1 MTLNLPDPVSTI
13 YLGRYKKLLS
23 YAQTLSFDEYTER
36 HHILPRSMAGSD
48 DIDNLIDLPG
58 RLHFLAHWLLW
69 KTYKNRQMTRAFF
82 MMRNVKS
89 GGQSRYQKIGSRT
102 YAKLREEYSKNNPM
116 RDPEI
121 VAKISG
127 DNSPSKTAK
136 SRAARTGV
144 NHFSARPDYI
154 CKTSGENHHMKRAD
168 IVANISGENHYT
180 KQEGWVSKTTGDNN
194 PSRRQE
200 HRARM
205 SGENNP
211 AKRPDV
217 RAKMSANGSMR
228 RPEVVAKISGENHF
242 TKQDGYVNKRK
253 GKPQPQMTCP
263 HCGKSGGNSNMA
275 RWHFDNCKSLL
286 NYEAKE

>member
-168 IVANISGENHYT
+168 IVANISGENH
-180 KQEGWVSKTTGDNN
+180 
-194 PSRRQE
+194 
-200 HRARM
+200 
-205 SGENNP
+205 
-211 AKRPDV
+211 
-217 RAKMSANGSMR
+217 
-228 RPEVVAKISGENHF
+228 F